1 MSTRVDSS
9 TSFSSVER
17 VCVCVCVCVAERHYK
32 MKTIKIGFI
41 GISKILLLS
50 TFCRQFYKL
59 NLLGFVGCA
68 CKNVKSGGYVNI
80 YI

>member
-1 MSTRVDSS
+1 
-9 TSFSSVER
+9 
-17 VCVCVCVCVAERHYK
+17 
-32 MKTIKIGFI
+32 MKTIKILHVFLGVSETI
-41 GISKILLLS
+41 VLR
-50 TFCRQFYKL
+50 TFCTQFYKL

>member
-1 MSTRVDSS
+1 
-9 TSFSSVER
+9 
-17 VCVCVCVCVAERHYK
+17 
-32 MKTIKIGFI
+32 MKTIEIGFI

-59 NLLGFVGCA
+59 TLLGFVGCA

-80 YI
+80 CI